1 MESKKMQETQ
11 VTFYPKKSKPVML
24 NCEIAKTFSEKMK
37 GLMHRDFLPHDKG
50 MLFPFHLPWIR
61 FFWMKNVKIPL
72 DIVFINRYSKIIEIY
87 EAPIESGF
95 FHKNYWSHGFCKY
108 VIECNMDFCRRNNI
122 KPGNKIKINSLKK

>member
-1 MESKKMQETQ
+1 MESKNMQETQ
-11 VTFYPKKSKPVML
+11 VIFYPKKSKPVML

-37 GLMHRDFLPHDKG
+37 GLMHRDHLASGKG

-72 DIVFINRYSKIIEIY
+72 DIIFINRHSEIIAIY

-95 FHKNYWSHGFCKY
+95 FYKNYWSRGFCKY
-108 VIECNMDFCRRNNI
+108 IVECNMGFCKQHDIIDGTKIEITSEI
-122 KPGNKIKINSLKK
+122 K